1 MNSIKRER
9 WSQTR
14 ELGKQRFILRFGV
27 LQWGITTGVCFW
39 LLRTWREIGSGG
51 YVEQLSSNLGGLVSG
66 VLIFS
71 VVGAL
76 FGLITWNNLEKQ
88 FLATQGEEEELDA
101 SKIVGIPHGL
111 RLGLYVLISVGVAV
125 LFGVL

>member
-1 MNSIKRER
+1 M
-9 WSQTR
+9 
-14 ELGKQRFILRFGV
+14 
-27 LQWGITTGVCFW
+27 
-39 LLRTWREIGSGG
+39 
-51 YVEQLSSNLGGLVSG
+51 EQLSSNLGGLVSG
-66 VLIFS
+66 MLIFS

-88 FLATQGEEEELDA
+88 FLATQGEEGELEA
-101 SKIVGIPHGL
+101 SKIVGIPLGL

>member
-1 MNSIKRER
+1 MK
-9 WSQTR
+9 TM
-14 ELGKQRFILRFGV
+14 

-51 YVEQLSSNLGGLVSG
+51 YVEQLSNNLGGLVSG

-88 FLATQGEEEELDA
+88 FLATQGRKKSLMPA
-101 SKIVGIPHGL
+101 K
-111 RLGLYVLISVGVAV
+111 
-125 LFGVL
+125 